1 MLARMQRKENPG
13 AEQGEQGTVGR
24 NVVLPSWTIVR
35 RLLQKKKKEY
45 YSAIKTEN
53 SAIVI
58 RWVNMEGITLREISQ
73 QRKANTVWCHLYVES
88 KKIKSKVKLIETVL
102 ILLTGSVVSAQ

>member
-1 MLARMQRKENPG
+1 
-13 AEQGEQGTVGR
+13 
-24 NVVLPSWTIVR
+24 
-35 RLLQKKKKEY
+35 
-45 YSAIKTEN
+45 
-53 SAIVI
+53 
-58 RWVNMEGITLREISQ
+58 MEGITLREISQ